1 MRPFTLLEDNDNA
14 GNRSKKGRAAKS
26 AGRMAVFGDPQAL
39 ARLERHGL
47 RCLGGGGEANA
58 TSRACLAGGQEGDTP
73 GIHQALGPHS
83 QGVARGLYHQIGF
96 GLQASLRASLQGQ
109 GRLVQGRRQGSKVKA
124 QHLGEGADH
133 VAAPRRW
140 QLQEII
146 NSSKN
151 RSRAQAVAFASTQ
164 PACGFAKELN
174 LRSCG
179 VGLPMGKLTILR
191 HREQQQIRVHL
202 LPPSRRAISPRILI
216 RAAAV
221 WDPQQ
226 KFNSFREAFEQP

>member
-1 MRPFTLLEDNDNA
+1 
-14 GNRSKKGRAAKS
+14 
-26 AGRMAVFGDPQAL
+26 MAV
-39 ARLERHGL
+39 LEIPKHSPDLNVMDFAVWAEVEKRM
-47 RCLGGGGEANA
+47 RRQE
-58 TSRACLAGGQEGDTP
+58 RAWPEDEGDTP
-73 GIHQALGPHS
+73 GIRQALGPHS
-83 QGVARGLYHQIGF
+83 QGVARGLYQQVGF

-109 GRLVQGRRQGSKVKA
+109 GRLVRGRRQGSKVKA
-124 QHLGEGADH
+124 QHLGEDADH

-179 VGLPMGKLTILR
+179 VGFPMGKLTILR
-191 HREQQQIRVHL
+191 HREHSRASASTQPACDFAKDINQGSCGVGSPTEIQQFQGSV
-202 LPPSRRAISPRILI
+202 
-216 RAAAV
+216 
-221 WDPQQ
+221 
-226 KFNSFREAFEQP
+226 